1 MLSTLSKKVCTAYPL
16 PAICVCQVVSAHKD
30 KKMSGVAAAIM
41 DGADLD
47 RFTRVSEERVG
58 KNLPSHVSVND
69 IDSGSTSLAASLL
82 NVKK

>member
-1 MLSTLSKKVCTAYPL
+1 
-16 PAICVCQVVSAHKD
+16 
-30 KKMSGVAAAIM
+30 MSGVAAAIM